1 MLGVIKGDTDVG
13 LYSTAVKV
21 YTLVNSTV
29 ASVLVVVLPQLSYQ
43 FRQKNYDEINKLIS
57 YSVRFV
63 MTAGIPCIVGIIA
76 VADQLVAVVAGPD
89 YISAS
94 EPLRILTVALL
105 FSYMG
110 GIVGNIILVPSGN
123 EKVCLFSTGISA
135 MINVI
140 TNVVLIPLLGI
151 NGAAIT
157 TGLSEMVA
165 FFFGLHFVDKRI
177 RIGSLREVLI
187 SPLVGSLP
195 IFLYGYVFNTF
206 VKNVYVSLFGTIIA
220 SVVTYIIIQIILRN
234 TLITGIFDS
243 VIIRLRKKD

>member
-1 MLGVIKGDTDVG
+1 LPPIITLFVISVFSIIYTNIDVTMLGVIKGDTDVG

-76 VADQLVAVVAGPD
+76 VADQIVAVVAGPD

-135 MINVI
+135 MMDCFASSAVMPRKRWLPGDHWSMEP
-140 TNVVLIPLLGI
+140 VMR
-151 NGAAIT
+151 AFS
-157 TGLSEMVA
+157 LS
-165 FFFGLHFVDKRI
+165 D
-177 RIGSLREVLI
+177 
-187 SPLVGSLP
+187 
-195 IFLYGYVFNTF
+195 
-206 VKNVYVSLFGTIIA
+206 
-220 SVVTYIIIQIILRN
+220 
-234 TLITGIFDS
+234 
-243 VIIRLRKKD
+243 